1 MKMNFGVGS
10 LKLLLSSSLLFAHLF
25 LLICLS
31 NAQNNTTATTD
42 PAEVRALNSILQ
54 QWDAPAVP
62 LWNISGEPCSGS
74 ALNATDSEFESP
86 DNNPAIVCDCTFDNG
101 ATCHITKLRV
111 YALNKK
117 GVIPE
122 ELVTLQYLTF
132 LKIDQNFFTGPM
144 PSFIGNLSRLML
156 LSVAHNGFSGPVPRE
171 LGNLKELTI
180 LSFGTNNFSGTLP
193 PELGNLAKL
202 EQLYINSCGAGGEI
216 PSTFAKLRSMQTL
229 WASDAPFTG
238 KIPDFIGNWTKL
250 KSLRFQGNSFQGPI
264 PSSLS
269 KLASLESLRI
279 SDIYNVSSSLD
290 FVMSLKNLTDLSLR
304 HALITGTIPSR
315 IGDLQMLQILDLSFN
330 NLTGQIPA
338 TLFNISS
345 LNYLFLGNNS
355 LSGTLP
361 DEKSEKLQKI
371 DLSHNHLSGTF
382 PSWATSELQMNL
394 AVNNFKFDISNIS
407 VFPGLSCLQR
417 NFPCNRNA
425 PQYANF
431 SIKCGSPEMRADNI
445 VYEGDNSYLGASAF
459 VVTNTEKWAVSKV
472 GLFNERENPAYVL
485 NTLAQVTGT
494 RTPELYQTSR
504 ISAGSLRYYGLGLVN
519 GPYNVSLL
527 FAETNFPDPSTERW
541 ESLGRRVFDI
551 YVQGRLQWKDFDISK
566 EAGGPNRAII
576 KNFSATVSENHLEI
590 HLFWAGKGTCC
601 IPEQGNYGPA
611 ISALSVVS
619 AFPPTASGL
628 PPSTPG
634 KKSHTGLIV
643 GIAVPLG
650 ILGSVVISIVFYIR
664 REKDNDDEEVLVGIG
679 SKPNIFSYAELRS
692 ATKDFDP
699 SNKLGEGGYGPVYK
713 GTLSDGRVIAVKQLS
728 IASHQGKNQ
737 FVNEIATISA
747 VQHRNLVRLYGC
759 CIEGA
764 RRLLVYEYLENKSLD
779 QVLFGDHELRLDW
792 PTRFSICLGTARGLA
807 YLHEESRPRI
817 VHRDVKASNIL
828 LDAELCPKIS
838 DFGLAKLFD
847 DKKTHISTRV
857 AGTIGYLAPEYA
869 MRGHLTEK
877 ADVFSFGVVALEMIS
892 GRANSDN
899 SLDTEKIYLLE
910 WAWNLHENNQSLGLV
925 DPTLTE
931 FNDKEALRV
940 IGVALLCTQASP
952 MMRPPMSRVVAMLAG
967 DVEVGTVISRPSYLT
982 DWDFKDITASFLNE
996 DTPTPSSSNKRSN
1009 RKEKSE
1015 RENPVDDH
1023 SEGTNALV
1031 SPLAVAF
1038 ENQRRLA
1045 YKHAVRALNSILQQ
1059 WDAPAAP
1066 LWNISGNPCSG
1077 SALNATDSEFESP
1090 NNNPAIVCNCTF
1102 DNGATCHITKLRVY
1116 GLNKKGVIPEEL
1128 VTLQYLTVLKI
1139 DQNFFTGPLPSFIG
1153 NLSRLMFLSFSHN
1166 DFSGPVPRE
1175 LGNLKEL
1182 TVLAFGTNNFSG
1194 ALPPE
1199 LGNLAKLEQLYID
1212 SCGAGGEIPSTFAKL
1227 RNMQTLWASD
1237 NPFTGKIPD
1246 FIGNWTKLKSLR
1258 FQGNSFQ
1265 GPIPSSLS
1273 KLASLES
1280 LQMGDIYNVSSSLDF
1295 VMSLKNLTDLSLR
1308 NALITGTI
1316 PSGIGELQMLQILDL
1331 SFNNLTGQ
1339 IPATL
1344 FTIDSLEYLFLGNN
1358 SLSGTLPDQKSENLQ
1373 KMNFS
1378 IVDANF
1384 SIKCASP
1391 EMRADNIVYEGD
1403 NSYLGASAF
1412 VVTNTEK
1419 WAVSKVGLFNGRE
1432 NASYVLNTQDQVTG
1446 TRTPKLYQT
1455 SRISA
1460 GSLRYYGLGLV
1471 NGPYNGTLRWKDF
1484 DISKEAGGPNR
1495 AIIKNFSATVSEN
1508 HLEIHLFWAG
1518 KGTCCIPKQGNYGP
1532 AISALS
1538 VVSAF
1543 KPSVS
1548 GLPPST
1554 PGNKNHTGL
1563 IVGIAVPLGILGL
1576 IVISIMFYLWR
1587 EKDNDDEEVL
1597 VGIGSKPNIFGYAE
1611 LRSATK
1617 DFNRSNK
1624 LGEGGYGPVYKG
1636 TLSDGRVIAVKQLSI
1651 ASHQGKN
1658 QFVNEI
1664 ATISAVQH
1672 RNLVR
1677 LYGCCIEGA
1686 RHLLVYEYLENKSLD
1701 QVFFGDNE
1709 LHLDWPTRFSI
1720 CLGTAR
1726 GLAYLHEESRP
1737 RIVHRDVKASNILLD
1752 AELCP
1757 KISDFGLAKLYDDK
1771 KTHISTRVSGTVGY
1785 LAPEY
1790 AMRGHLTEKADVFSF
1805 GVVALEI
1812 ISGRAN
1818 SDNSLDMEKIYL
1830 LEWAWNLHENNQSLG
1845 LVDPT
1850 LTEFNDKEALR
1861 VIGVA
1866 LLCTQT
1872 SPMMRPPMSRVVAML
1887 AGDIEVGTVVSKPS
1901 YLTGWDFKDITASFL
1916 NEDTPTPSSSNKRSN
1931 SKEKS
1936 QRENPVDDH
1945 SEGIDALLFPVNVTQ
1960 LAVIVAEGSQH
1971 SRSSLKTSDF
1981 GKTSMHVN
1989 KMKQVLLKITNK

>member
-1373 KMNFS
+1373 KIDLSHNHLSGTFPLWVNSELQMNLA
-1378 IVDANF
+1378 VNNF
-1384 SIKCASP
+1384 KFDISNISP

-1624 LGEGGYGPVYKG
+1624 LGEGGYGPV
-1636 TLSDGRVIAVKQLSI
+1636 
-1651 ASHQGKN
+1651 
-1658 QFVNEI
+1658 
-1664 ATISAVQH
+1664 
-1672 RNLVR
+1672 
-1677 LYGCCIEGA
+1677 
-1686 RHLLVYEYLENKSLD
+1686 
-1701 QVFFGDNE
+1701 
-1709 LHLDWPTRFSI
+1709 
-1720 CLGTAR
+1720 
-1726 GLAYLHEESRP
+1726 
-1737 RIVHRDVKASNILLD
+1737 
-1752 AELCP
+1752 
-1757 KISDFGLAKLYDDK
+1757 
-1771 KTHISTRVSGTVGY
+1771 GY

>member
-31 NAQNNTTATTD
+31 NAQHNTNATTD
-42 PAEVRALNSILQ
+42 PAE
-54 QWDAPAVP
+54 
-62 LWNISGEPCSGS
+62 
-74 ALNATDSEFESP
+74 
-86 DNNPAIVCDCTFDNG
+86 
-101 ATCHITKLRV
+101 
-111 YALNKK
+111 
-117 GVIPE
+117 
-122 ELVTLQYLTF
+122 
-132 LKIDQNFFTGPM
+132 
-144 PSFIGNLSRLML
+144 
-156 LSVAHNGFSGPVPRE
+156 
-171 LGNLKELTI
+171 
-180 LSFGTNNFSGTLP
+180 
-193 PELGNLAKL
+193 
-202 EQLYINSCGAGGEI
+202 
-216 PSTFAKLRSMQTL
+216 
-229 WASDAPFTG
+229 
-238 KIPDFIGNWTKL
+238 
-250 KSLRFQGNSFQGPI
+250 
-264 PSSLS
+264 
-269 KLASLESLRI
+269 
-279 SDIYNVSSSLD
+279 
-290 FVMSLKNLTDLSLR
+290 
-304 HALITGTIPSR
+304 
-315 IGDLQMLQILDLSFN
+315 
-330 NLTGQIPA
+330 
-338 TLFNISS
+338 
-345 LNYLFLGNNS
+345 
-355 LSGTLP
+355 
-361 DEKSEKLQKI
+361 
-371 DLSHNHLSGTF
+371 
-382 PSWATSELQMNL
+382 
-394 AVNNFKFDISNIS
+394 
-407 VFPGLSCLQR
+407 
-417 NFPCNRNA
+417 
-425 PQYANF
+425 
-431 SIKCGSPEMRADNI
+431 
-445 VYEGDNSYLGASAF
+445 
-459 VVTNTEKWAVSKV
+459 
-472 GLFNERENPAYVL
+472 
-485 NTLAQVTGT
+485 
-494 RTPELYQTSR
+494 
-504 ISAGSLRYYGLGLVN
+504 
-519 GPYNVSLL
+519 
-527 FAETNFPDPSTERW
+527 
-541 ESLGRRVFDI
+541 
-551 YVQGRLQWKDFDISK
+551 
-566 EAGGPNRAII
+566 
-576 KNFSATVSENHLEI
+576 
-590 HLFWAGKGTCC
+590 
-601 IPEQGNYGPA
+601 
-611 ISALSVVS
+611 
-619 AFPPTASGL
+619 
-628 PPSTPG
+628 
-634 KKSHTGLIV
+634 
-643 GIAVPLG
+643 
-650 ILGSVVISIVFYIR
+650 
-664 REKDNDDEEVLVGIG
+664 
-679 SKPNIFSYAELRS
+679 
-692 ATKDFDP
+692 
-699 SNKLGEGGYGPVYK
+699 
-713 GTLSDGRVIAVKQLS
+713 
-728 IASHQGKNQ
+728 
-737 FVNEIATISA
+737 
-747 VQHRNLVRLYGC
+747 
-759 CIEGA
+759 
-764 RRLLVYEYLENKSLD
+764 
-779 QVLFGDHELRLDW
+779 
-792 PTRFSICLGTARGLA
+792 
-807 YLHEESRPRI
+807 
-817 VHRDVKASNIL
+817 
-828 LDAELCPKIS
+828 
-838 DFGLAKLFD
+838 
-847 DKKTHISTRV
+847 
-857 AGTIGYLAPEYA
+857 
-869 MRGHLTEK
+869 
-877 ADVFSFGVVALEMIS
+877 
-892 GRANSDN
+892 
-899 SLDTEKIYLLE
+899 
-910 WAWNLHENNQSLGLV
+910 
-925 DPTLTE
+925 
-931 FNDKEALRV
+931 
-940 IGVALLCTQASP
+940 
-952 MMRPPMSRVVAMLAG
+952 
-967 DVEVGTVISRPSYLT
+967 
-982 DWDFKDITASFLNE
+982 
-996 DTPTPSSSNKRSN
+996 
-1009 RKEKSE
+1009 
-1015 RENPVDDH
+1015 
-1023 SEGTNALV
+1023 
-1031 SPLAVAF
+1031 
-1038 ENQRRLA
+1038 
-1045 YKHAVRALNSILQQ
+1045 VRALNSILQQ

-1295 VMSLKNLTDLSLR
+1295 VMSLKNLNDLSLR

-1344 FTIDSLEYLFLGNN
+1344 FNIDSLEYLFLGNN

-1373 KMNFS
+1373 KIDLSHNHLSGTFPLWVNSELQMNLAVNNFKFDIS
-1378 IVDANF
+1378 NISVFPGLNCLQRNFTCNRNAPQYANF

-1471 NGPYNGTLRWKDF
+1471 NGPYNVSLLFAETNFPDPSTERWESRGRRVFDIYVQGTLRWKDF

-1686 RHLLVYEYLENKSLD
+1686 RRLLVYEYLENKSLD

-1830 LEWAWNLHENNQSLG
+1830 LEWAWNLYENNQSLG

-1850 LTEFNDKEALR
+1850 LTEFNNKEALR

-1872 SPMMRPPMSRVVAML
+1872 SPTMRPPMSRVVAML

-1960 LAVIVAEGSQH
+1960 LAVIVAEG
-1971 SRSSLKTSDF
+1971 R
-1981 GKTSMHVN
+1981 
-1989 KMKQVLLKITNK
+1989 